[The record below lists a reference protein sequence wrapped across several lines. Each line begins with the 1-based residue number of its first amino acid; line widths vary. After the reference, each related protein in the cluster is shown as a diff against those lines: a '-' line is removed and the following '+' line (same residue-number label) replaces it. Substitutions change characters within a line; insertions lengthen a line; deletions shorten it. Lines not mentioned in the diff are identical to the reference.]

1 MSASGNELGDL
12 LVDIGII
19 TPEEL
24 ASAISEQAKTGER
37 LTAVLDKLGLV
48 NHNQLKDSLEL
59 QFGVNF
65 VDLVKH
71 APPKEVADLVSEDL
85 KRKHRF
91 IPIAAN
97 GTQFTVAMVN
107 PDDLIAL
114 DILRVQLRS
123 GHLKKM
129 VCTADDLEYCLQ
141 QLYPPQAAPVPA
153 ATATLAN
160 LLASDPSLPA
170 AAPAPAAP
178 AQAPPATATAK
189 PGKVEAK
196 KHLRKLFDDDD
207 DDLESMSTAASTT
220 SAEPA
225 QAPAAAPVAATAPA
239 PVPTP
244 APAPVHAPSPV
255 SAAMAPVTP
264 APQAP
269 PSFAKLPDESLVEL
283 PTQAAVAELTHP
295 THSSSGNNRN
305 GSSSSSSSSNSS
317 TAVMEPKGDEVAAA
331 ESNMEAALASV
342 TSALIESSQS
352 LPINNDANRQ
362 LLEEV
367 VQSELGDIEE
377 TDIQSMKEA
386 QNASVM
392 LLAHEIIGK
401 ASQKRCSD
409 IHLEPDKSGVALR
422 YFLHGELLADC
433 MLPLEIHRALVGS
446 YKIIAGL
453 DPKEI
458 NKPQDKKFTCMVE
471 EDEIELRITTLPSEI
486 GEMVAISMRYPD

>member
-24 ASAISEQAKTGER
+24 ASAILEQAKSGER

-71 APPKEVADLVSEDL
+71 APPKEIADLVSEEL

-91 IPIAAN
+91 IPTAAN

-141 QLYPPQAAPVPA
+141 QLYPPQATAAPSA
-153 ATATLAN
+153 
-160 LLASDPSLPA
+160 PA
-170 AAPAPAAP
+170 AA
-178 AQAPPATATAK
+178 AK

-207 DDLESMSTAASTT
+207 DDLDSMSAAAAS
-220 SAEPA
+220 
-225 QAPAAAPVAATAPA
+225 AATPE
-239 PVPTP
+239 
-244 APAPVHAPSPV
+244 APVHAPVAAPAV
-255 SAAMAPVTP
+255 GSAVTP
-264 APQAP
+264 PPQAP

-283 PTQAAVAELTHP
+283 PSQATVAELTHP
-295 THSSSGNNRN
+295 SHSSSGNNRN
-305 GSSSSSSSSNSS
+305 GSSSNGSSSNGSSNNSSNNSS
-317 TAVMEPKGDEVAAA
+317 TAVMQPKGDEVAAA

-409 IHLEPDKSGVALR
+409 IHLEPDKSGVTLR

-433 MLPLEIHRALVGS
+433 ILPLEIHRALVGS

>member
-24 ASAISEQAKTGER
+24 ASAIAEQAKSGER

-65 VDLVKH
+65 IDLIK
-71 APPKEVADLVSEDL
+71 APPAPEVAKLVSQEL

-91 IPIAAN
+91 IPVAAS

-129 VCTADDLEYCLQ
+129 VCIADDLEFVLQ
-141 QLYPPQAAPVPA
+141 ELYKEEQPTAPPAVQPTPVTISAP
-153 ATATLAN
+153 
-160 LLASDPSLPA
+160 PS
-170 AAPAPAAP
+170 AP
-178 AQAPPATATAK
+178 AQAGK
-189 PGKVEAK
+189 KVEAK
-196 KHLRKLFDDDD
+196 NHLRKLFDDDD
-207 DDLESMSTAASTT
+207 DDDLESVVAPASPEPAVTAPPTLPVTPVA
-220 SAEPA
+220 A
-225 QAPAAAPVAATAPA
+225 QAPIQAPVEAPVDSGSAAPPAVAM
-239 PVPTP
+239 P
-244 APAPVHAPSPV
+244 APATT
-255 SAAMAPVTP
+255 AAVP
-264 APQAP
+264 A
-269 PSFAKLPDESLVEL
+269 FTKLPDESLVEL
-283 PTQAAVAELTHP
+283 PTQQGVLEITQPAGRNGTALMENKAAQVAAIESSMDAAV
-295 THSSSGNNRN
+295 
-305 GSSSSSSSSNSS
+305 
-317 TAVMEPKGDEVAAA
+317 
-331 ESNMEAALASV
+331 ASV
-342 TSALIESSQS
+342 TSALLESSQS

-367 VQSELGDIEE
+367 VESELGTDAE

-433 MLPLEIHRALVGS
+433 MLPLEIHKALVGS

-458 NKPQDKKFTCMVE
+458 NKPQDKKFTCIVE
-471 EDEIELRITTLPSEI
+471 ESEIELRITTLPSEI
-486 GEMVAISMRYPD
+486 GEMVAISMRYVD

>member
-24 ASAISEQAKTGER
+24 ASAITEQAKSGER

-71 APPKEVADLVSEDL
+71 APPKEVADLVSEEL

-91 IPIAAN
+91 IPTAAN

-123 GHLKKM
+123 GHLKKT

-141 QLYPPQAAPVPA
+141 QLYPPQAA
-153 ATATLAN
+153 
-160 LLASDPSLPA
+160 
-170 AAPAPAAP
+170 AAPSATVAA
-178 AQAPPATATAK
+178 AK

-207 DDLESMSTAASTT
+207 DDDLDSMSAAAARAATP
-220 SAEPA
+220 E
-225 QAPAAAPVAATAPA
+225 APVQAPVA
-239 PVPTP
+239 P
-244 APAPVHAPSPV
+244 APAPVTPA
-255 SAAMAPVTP
+255 VTP

-269 PSFAKLPDESLVEL
+269 PSFAKLPDDSLVEL
-283 PTQAAVAELTHP
+283 PSQAAVAELTHSS
-295 THSSSGNNRN
+295 HSSAGNNRN
-305 GSSSSSSSSNSS
+305 GSSSNGSSSHDSGNSS

-331 ESNMEAALASV
+331 ESNMEAALANV

-377 TDIQSMKEA
+377 ADIQSMKEA

-409 IHLEPDKSGVALR
+409 IHLEPDKTGVALR

-433 MLPLEIHRALVGS
+433 ILPLEIHRALVGS